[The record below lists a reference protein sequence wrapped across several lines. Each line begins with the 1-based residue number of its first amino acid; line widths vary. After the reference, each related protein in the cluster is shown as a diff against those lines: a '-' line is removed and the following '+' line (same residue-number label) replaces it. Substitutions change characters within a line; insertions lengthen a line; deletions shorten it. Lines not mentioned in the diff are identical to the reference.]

1 MDRTASN
8 RELARQ
14 LAVSETAVRRAEKAG
29 RIGREP
35 DGGWDPA
42 KVRAAWAGN
51 TDQAQQRPPRQR
63 TDRPKR
69 AALKPVSEAAVGAV
83 RETLR
88 EHGEPV
94 SAGGMTFMQARTANE
109 VLKAQE
115 RRLRLQQ
122 MKGELVDRAKAVA
135 QVFRL
140 AREERDAWVNWPAR
154 VAAMIA
160 AELSASG
167 SDAAGEAV
175 QVDQH
180 SLHTVLERHVR
191 EHLAEL
197 AEIRP
202 SLR

>member
-1 MDRTASN
+1 MTSN

-14 LAVSETAVRRAEKAG
+14 IGVSETAVRRAEKAG
-29 RIGREP
+29 RIGREA
-35 DGGWDPA
+35 DGSWDLA
-42 KVRAAWAGN
+42 KVQAAWSSN
-51 TDQAQQRPPRQR
+51 TDPSQQRRDPGPERRSGRPARPR
-63 TDRPKR
+63 R
-69 AALKPVSEAAVGAV
+69 AMKPVPEAAVGAV

-115 RRLRLQQ
+115 RRVRLQR
-122 MKGELVDRAKAVA
+122 MKGELVDRARAVA
-135 QVFRL
+135 QVFKL
-140 AREERDAWVNWPAR
+140 ARDERDAWVNWPAR
-154 VAAMIA
+154 VAAMMA
-160 AELSASG
+160 AEL
-167 SDAAGEAV
+167 E
-175 QVDQH
+175 VDTH
-180 SLHTVLERHVR
+180 KLHTVLERHVR

>member
-1 MDRTASN
+1 MGTTSN

-14 LAVSETAVRRAEKAG
+14 LGVSETAVRRAEKAG
-29 RIGREP
+29 RIRREA
-35 DGGWDPA
+35 DGSWDPA
-42 KVRAAWAGN
+42 KVKAAWVGQYRSGAAAAGPS
-51 TDQAQQRPPRQR
+51 AG
-63 TDRPKR
+63 
-69 AALKPVSEAAVGAV
+69 SEAAGRRERAMKPVPEAALGAV
-83 RETLR
+83 RDTLR

-94 SAGGMTFMQARTANE
+94 CRRAAMTFMQARTANE

-140 AREERDAWVNWPAR
+140 ARDERDAWVNWPAR

-160 AELSASG
+160 AEL
-167 SDAAGEAV
+167 E
-175 QVDQH
+175 VDPHQ
-180 SLHTVLERHVR
+180 LHTVLERHVR

-197 AEIRP
+197 AEVRP

>member
-1 MDRTASN
+1 MRVTSN

-14 LAVSETAVRRAEKAG
+14 LGVSETAVRRAEKTS
-29 RIGREP
+29 RIRREP
-35 DGGWDPA
+35 DGSWDLA
-42 KVRAAWAGN
+42 KVRAAWALN
-51 TDQAQQRPPRQR
+51 TDPAQQRGEPSAGNGSRKAAR
-63 TDRPKR
+63 R
-69 AALKPVSEAAVGAV
+69 AVKPVPEAAVGAV

-88 EHGEPV
+88 EHGEPIA
-94 SAGGMTFMQARTANE
+94 AGAMTFMQARTANE

-140 AREERDAWVNWPAR
+140 ARDERDAWVNWPAR

-160 AELSASG
+160 AEI
-167 SDAAGEAV
+167 E
-175 QVDQH
+175 VDPHQ
-180 SLHTVLERHVR
+180 LHTVLERHVR
-191 EHLAEL
+191 DHLAEL
-197 AEIRP
+197 AEVRP

>member
-1 MDRTASN
+1 MDARRTSN

-14 LAVSETAVRRAEKAG
+14 LGVSETAVRRAEKAG
-29 RIGREP
+29 RIKREP
-35 DGGWDPA
+35 DGSWDPA
-42 KVRAAWAGN
+42 RVKTAWASN
-51 TDQAQQRPPRQR
+51 TDEAQQRPKPGAG
-63 TDRPKR
+63 KR
-69 AALKPVSEAAVGAV
+69 SGKPARMKPVPEAALGAV
-83 RETLR
+83 RDTLR

-140 AREERDAWVNWPAR
+140 ARDERDAWVNWPAR

-160 AELSASG
+160 AELEV
-167 SDAAGEAV
+167 DA
-175 QVDQH
+175 H
-180 SLHTVLERHVR
+180 KLHTCLERHVR
-191 EHLAEL
+191 GHLAEL
-197 AEIRP
+197 AEVRP
-202 SLR
+202 NLR

>member
-1 MDRTASN
+1 MRMTSN

-14 LAVSETAVRRAEKAG
+14 LRVSETAVRRAEKAG
-29 RIGREP
+29 RITRES
-35 DGGWDPA
+35 DGVWDFA
-42 KVRAAWAGN
+42 KVKAAWAIN
-51 TDQAQQRPPRQR
+51 TDQAHQRPARSG
-63 TDRPKR
+63 RPTGHR
-69 AALKPVSEAAVGAV
+69 RALKPVPEAAVGAV
-83 RETLR
+83 RDTLR

-140 AREERDAWVNWPAR
+140 ARDERDAWANWPAR

-160 AELSASG
+160 AEL
-167 SDAAGEAV
+167 E
-175 QVDQH
+175 VDPHQ
-180 SLHTVLERHVR
+180 LHTVLERHVR
-191 EHLAEL
+191 DHLAEL
-197 AEIRP
+197 AEVRP

>member
-1 MDRTASN
+1 M
-8 RELARQ
+8 
-14 LAVSETAVRRAEKAG
+14 
-29 RIGREP
+29 P
-35 DGGWDPA
+35 
-42 KVRAAWAGN
+42 
-51 TDQAQQRPPRQR
+51 
-63 TDRPKR
+63 
-69 AALKPVSEAAVGAV
+69 EAAVGAV
-83 RETLR
+83 RDTLR

-115 RRLRLQQ
+115 RRLRLQR

-154 VAAMIA
+154 VAAMMA
-160 AELSASG
+160 AELSAS
-167 SDAAGEAV
+167 AASAAAPGR
-175 QVDQH
+175 QH
-180 SLHTVLERHVR
+180 NLHTVLERHVR

>member
-1 MDRTASN
+1 MTSN
-8 RELARQ
+8 RELARH
-14 LAVSETAVRRAEKAG
+14 LGVSETAVRRAEKAG
-29 RIGREP
+29 RIQREAA
-35 DGGWDPA
+35 GAWDPA
-42 KVRAAWAGN
+42 KVKAAWMSN
-51 TDQAQQRPPRQR
+51 TDQAQQRPARSGGPTGKHR
-63 TDRPKR
+63 T
-69 AALKPVSEAAVGAV
+69 LKPVPEAAVGAV

-122 MKGELVDRAKAVA
+122 MKGDVVDRAKAVA

-140 AREERDAWVNWPAR
+140 ARDERDAWVNWPAR
-154 VAAMIA
+154 VAAVIA
-160 AELSASG
+160 AELEV
-167 SDAAGEAV
+167 DA
-175 QVDQH
+175 H
-180 SLHTVLERHVR
+180 KLHTVLERQVR
-191 EHLAEL
+191 NHLAEL

>member
-1 MDRTASN
+1 MRMTSN
-8 RELARQ
+8 RDLARQ
-14 LAVSETAVRRAEKAG
+14 LGVSETAVRRAEKAG
-29 RIGREP
+29 RIRREA
-35 DGGWDPA
+35 DGAWDPTRV
-42 KVRAAWAGN
+42 KAAWTSN
-51 TDQAQQRPPRQR
+51 TDQAQQRPPRR
-63 TDRPKR
+63 DRPR
-69 AALKPVSEAAVGAV
+69 GNRRALKPVPEAAVGAV
-83 RETLR
+83 RDTLR

-140 AREERDAWVNWPAR
+140 ARDERDAWVNWPAR

-160 AELSASG
+160 AEL
-167 SDAAGEAV
+167 E
-175 QVDQH
+175 VDPHQ
-180 SLHTVLERHVR
+180 LHTVLERHVR
-191 EHLAEL
+191 DHLAEL
-197 AEIRP
+197 AEVRP

>member
-1 MDRTASN
+1 MTSN

-14 LAVSETAVRRAEKAG
+14 LGVSETAVRRAEKAG

-35 DGGWDPA
+35 DGSWDLA
-42 KVRAAWAGN
+42 KVKAAWAGN
-51 TDQAQQRPPRQR
+51 TDQAQQRPPEAA
-63 TDRPKR
+63 RPTGKR
-69 AALKPVSEAAVGAV
+69 RAVKPVPEAAVGAV
-83 RETLR
+83 RDTLR

-94 SAGGMTFMQARTANE
+94 AAGAMTFMQARTANE

-140 AREERDAWVNWPAR
+140 ARDERDAWVNWPAR

-160 AELSASG
+160 AEL
-167 SDAAGEAV
+167 E
-175 QVDQH
+175 VDPHQ
-180 SLHTVLERHVR
+180 LHTVLERHVR

-197 AEIRP
+197 AEVRP

>member
-1 MDRTASN
+1 MRMTSN

-14 LAVSETAVRRAEKAG
+14 LGVSETAVRRAETAG
-29 RIGREP
+29 RIKREA
-35 DGGWDPA
+35 DGSWNLA
-42 KVRAAWAGN
+42 KVKAAWASN
-51 TDQAQQRPPRQR
+51 TDHAQQRPARSG
-63 TDRPKR
+63 RPIGNR
-69 AALKPVSEAAVGAV
+69 RALKPVSEAAVGAV
-83 RETLR
+83 RDTLR

-140 AREERDAWVNWPAR
+140 ARDERDAWVNWPAR
-154 VAAMIA
+154 VAAMMA
-160 AELSASG
+160 AEIEI
-167 SDAAGEAV
+167 DA
-175 QVDQH
+175 H
-180 SLHTVLERHVR
+180 KLHTVLERHVR
-191 EHLAEL
+191 DHLGEL
-197 AEIRP
+197 AEVRP